1 MADTQRPTA
10 AQQASKEDS
19 VTPGP
24 LLAPPV
30 GIAVESFRLVALLLC
45 ANVSNGAIRM
55 VQPSRF
61 ETMSPGLGCKIL
73 AGAPMDPMGPWAPCA
88 NGLAWCAEWLTAALP
103 AYFASL

>member
-61 ETMSPGLGCKIL
+61 ETMWRGHPWTPWARGPH
-73 AGAPMDPMGPWAPCA
+73 APMGLHGVL
-88 NGLAWCAEWLTAALP
+88 NG
-103 AYFASL
+103 